1 MEGLDT
7 GPGGAGDRGMA
18 GTDQLPDGGAAG
30 AAREAGDHGQAAGPT
45 GTARLSRASLMQVHP
60 ENCADDSITAHPN
73 SHVNVNR
80 FTMPKDPVSI
90 IIATALALS
99 I

>member
-7 GPGGAGDRGMA
+7 GAGGAGDRGVA
-18 GTDQLPDGGAAG
+18 GAHQLPDGGAAG
-30 AAREAGDHGQAAGPT
+30 PFGEAGDHGPAAEPT
-45 GTARLSRASLMQVHP
+45 GTESLPGRPVSQQIHP

-80 FTMPKDPVSI
+80 FTVPRDPLAI
-90 IIATALALS
+90 LTAVLLAL
-99 I
+99 